1 MSGIKNVAAENAIR
15 KAVDMTPGCT
25 CISVQKQCDYYLVHL
40 SEFGGSRVI
49 KVDNAA
55 HALRILNRQEPQE
68 A

>member
-1 MSGIKNVAAENAIR
+1 MIRNIAQENAIR
-15 KAVDMTPGCT
+15 KAVDMTPGCA
-25 CISVQKQCDYYLVHL
+25 CVSVQPQSDYFLVHL
-40 SEFGGSRVI
+40 QEFGGSRVI

>member
-1 MSGIKNVAAENAIR
+1 VTGIRNVAAENSIR
-15 KAVDMTPGCT
+15 KAVDMTPGCA
-25 CISVQKQCDYYLVHL
+25 CVSVQQQSDYYLVHL
-40 SEFGGSRVI
+40 SEFGASRVI